1 MQNCK
6 NSELYLQKF
15 CYLESAFEV
24 EFENHIQCTG
34 DEYKP
39 KKIKCNACRMA
50 GYSAQ
55 VGGGEV
61 EFENPVPLRKGSA
74 RVAKWG
80 GNLEMGISRAKPLA
94 EICL

>member
-1 MQNCK
+1 
-6 NSELYLQKF
+6 
-15 CYLESAFEV
+15 
-24 EFENHIQCTG
+24 
-34 DEYKP
+34 
-39 KKIKCNACRMA
+39 MA